1 LYYDFLSD
9 LCDLCGE
16 LLQFK
21 EYFMSRFLMVDIGAG
36 TMDVL
41 WYDTQTDLHYKAVVK
56 SPVRY
61 LAEQAAEFPGDL
73 VITGPEMGGGP
84 ITQILKQ
91 RAEEAEVVMSVSAAA
106 TLHHNPETV
115 RSWGINIVEDEKAE
129 YLRGDKKY
137 SSLVLA
143 DFDPGRLGQIVEG
156 FGVPFSFD
164 AVAICAQDHGVP
176 PAGVSHLD
184 FRHNMFKAQLEENPY
199 PHALLYKSDDVPVVM
214 NRLRSIALSAAAI
227 ATEEIYVM
235 DSGMAA
241 ILGGSMD
248 ILARDRDRIVILDV
262 ATSHTV
268 GAAMIADEIAGF
280 FEYHTQDITLERLDD
295 LIVDLCDGK
304 LEHRRVL
311 AEGGHGAY
319 LRKAIDFQAVDVTIA
334 TGPKRRLVEPS
345 KLQITFGAPWGDNMM
360 TGTVGL
366 LEALRRRKGLEPI
379 DYL

>member
-1 LYYDFLSD
+1 
-9 LCDLCGE
+9 
-16 LLQFK
+16 
-21 EYFMSRFLMVDIGAG
+21 MSRFLMVDIGAG

-41 WYDTQTDLHYKAVVK
+41 WYDTHTDLHYKAVVK

-61 LAEQAAEFPGDL
+61 LAEKAAELPGDL
-73 VITGPEMGGGP
+73 VITGSEMGGGP

-91 RAEEAEVVMSVSAAA
+91 RAKEAEVVMSASAAA

-115 RSWGINIVEDEKAE
+115 RSWGIDIVEDEKARTLCE
-129 YLRGDKKY
+129 NKKY
-137 SSLVLA
+137 SSLVLT
-143 DFDPGRLGQIVEG
+143 DLDLGRLRQIVES

-184 FRHNMFKAQLEENPY
+184 FRHNLFKAHLEGNPQ
-199 PHALLYKSDDVPVVM
+199 PHVLLYKSDEVPVVM
-214 NRLRSIALSAAAI
+214 NRLRSIAISAGAI
-227 ATEEIYVM
+227 ATEEIFVM

-248 ILARDRDRIVILDV
+248 ILARNRDRIVILDV

-268 GAAMIADEIAGF
+268 GAAMLGDEIAGF
-280 FEYHTQDITLERLDD
+280 FEYHTHDITLERLED
-295 LIVDLCDGK
+295 LIVALCDGN

-319 LRKAIDFQAVDVTIA
+319 LRKAVGIQAVDIIIA

-379 DYL
+379 EYL